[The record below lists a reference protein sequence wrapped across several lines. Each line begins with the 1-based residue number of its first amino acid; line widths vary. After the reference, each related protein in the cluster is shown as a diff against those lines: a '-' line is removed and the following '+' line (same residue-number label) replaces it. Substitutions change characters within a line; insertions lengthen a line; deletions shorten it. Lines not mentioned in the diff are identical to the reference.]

1 MEKSLIGRRYVVKD
15 GSYSKDLSG
24 TCHSLRLYG
33 RTCIIIH
40 NPYTEC
46 VKGKTYLF
54 VDVVVPNN
62 EFYTKHYRVLF
73 FEWGLLDKGERE
85 QTKKSGLIG
94 KIYRPTYNTDNCR
107 MVDDK
112 NVFGYLMD
120 TDCEIISKPFGKRI
134 SNFYCKGET
143 SVLAIKVRSL
153 ETGIEYIIPYK
164 EEWVV
169 KPIPTNEDIEWNFC
183 PHCGKKLR

>member
-1 MEKSLIGRRYVVKD
+1 MEKSLIGRRYIVKD
-15 GSYSKDLSG
+15 NSYSKDLSG
-24 TCHSLRLYG
+24 ANKSPLLYN
-33 RTCIIIH
+33 RECIIIH
-40 NPYTEC
+40 EPYTEC
-46 VKGKTYLF
+46 VKGKNYLF

-73 FEWGLLDKGERE
+73 YEWGLMDKGKRE

-107 MVDDK
+107 MV
-112 NVFGYLMD
+112 NNMSVSGYLMGI
-120 TDCEIISKPFGKRI
+120 DCKIISNPMVIDIVNKFTNKCSSI
-134 SNFYCKGET
+134 T
-143 SVLAIKVRSL
+143 AIIVCSL
-153 ETGIEYIIPYK
+153 ETDIEYYIPYK

-169 KPIPTNEDIEWNFC
+169 GYIPTNEDDEWNFC